1 VRPAQIRVAV
11 LAALFAGGCTPA
23 PPPVVDPS
31 FRPISKSGPVTVAS
45 AAALAEFEAPAD
57 EIYRISEG
65 DKLSILVWGRPELS
79 GRKIVGPDGRLSLPL
94 AGSVSV
100 ALQTREEVAATLE
113 KSLEKF
119 YVHPSVSVEVD
130 EYVGN
135 RIVLLGRVESPGI
148 IRFDGPPTLIE
159 ALSRAGALPVLD
171 KKATLTRCAVVRGRD
186 RILWVDLKALLSA
199 GQLSF
204 NIRLRQGDLVY
215 IPDSDDT
222 LVYVLGEVQR
232 PGAYRLTPDMSL
244 LDALAQAGGPTKDA
258 ASSKMKLVRTNSHL
272 ELDVPLASLLDPQG
286 GRSVGLEEGDII
298 WVPRSGLARIGYVFE
313 KAVSPFVNLVIVGK
327 AIAN

>member
-1 VRPAQIRVAV
+1 MRAGRTA
-11 LAALFAGGCTPA
+11 AALAVCLAGACA
-23 PPPVVDPS
+23 PSTPPVVDPS
-31 FRPISKSGPVTVAS
+31 FRPIAKSTQVTMAS
-45 AAALAEFEAPAD
+45 AEALAEFEAPAD
-57 EIYRISEG
+57 EVYRISEG

-79 GRKIVGPDGRLSLPL
+79 GKKIVGPDGRLSLPL

-100 ALQTREEVAATLE
+100 ALQTRDEVVSTLE

-119 YVHPSVSVEVD
+119 YVHPSVSLEVD

-148 IRFDGPPTLIE
+148 IRFDGPPTLVE
-159 ALSRAGALPVLD
+159 ALSKAGALPVLD

-199 GQLSF
+199 GQLAF

-232 PGAYRLTPDMSL
+232 PSAYRLTPDMSL
-244 LDALAQAGGPTKDA
+244 LDALAEAGGPTKDA
-258 ASSKMKLVRTNSHL
+258 APSKMQLIRANGGVKLDIPFST
-272 ELDVPLASLLDPQG
+272 LLDPTA
-286 GRSVGLEEGDII
+286 GRNVGLEEGDII
-298 WVPRSGLARIGYVFE
+298 WVPRSGMAKVGYVFQQI
-313 KAVSPFVNLVIVGK
+313 SPFANLVVVGK
-327 AIAN
+327 ALTN

>member
-1 VRPAQIRVAV
+1 M
-11 LAALFAGGCTPA
+11 
-23 PPPVVDPS
+23 
-31 FRPISKSGPVTVAS
+31 
-45 AAALAEFEAPAD
+45 
-57 EIYRISEG
+57 
-65 DKLSILVWGRPELS
+65 
-79 GRKIVGPDGRLSLPL
+79 PL
-94 AGSVSV
+94 AGSVPV
-100 ALQTREEVAATLE
+100 ALRTRDEVATALE
-113 KSLEKF
+113 QGLEKF
-119 YVHPSVSVEVD
+119 YVRPSVSVEVD

-135 RIVLLGRVESPGI
+135 RIVLLGRVENPGV

-199 GQLSF
+199 GALSF

-244 LDALAQAGGPTKDA
+244 MDALAQAGGPTQDA
-258 ASSKMKLVRTNSHL
+258 APSKMKLVRSSSHL
-272 ELDVPLASLLDPQG
+272 EVDVPLSTLLDPNG
-286 GRSVGLEEGDII
+286 TRNVGLEEGDII
-298 WVPRSGLARIGYVFE
+298 WMPRSGVAKIGYVFE
-313 KAVSPFVNLVIVGK
+313 KVVSPFVNLVIVGK

>member
-1 VRPAQIRVAV
+1 MRRIRSA
-11 LAALFAGGCTPA
+11 AALAVILSTACATQPPQPA
-23 PPPVVDPS
+23 DPS
-31 FRPISKSGPVTVAS
+31 FRPISRSKQISVADAS
-45 AAALAEFEAPAD
+45 ALAEFEAPAD

-65 DKLSILVWGRPELS
+65 DKLSVLVWGRPELS
-79 GRKIVGPDGRLSLPL
+79 GKKVVGPDGRLSMPL

-100 ALQTREEVAATLE
+100 ALRTRDEVARALE
-113 KSLEKF
+113 QSLEKF
-119 YVHPSVSVEVD
+119 YVHPSVTLEVD

-135 RIVLLGRVESPGI
+135 RIVLLGRVENPGV

-199 GQLSF
+199 GALSF

-244 LDALAQAGGPTKDA
+244 MDALAQAGGPTQDA
-258 ASSKMKLVRTNSHL
+258 APSKMKLVRSSSHL
-272 ELDVPLASLLDPQG
+272 ELDIPLSTLLDPNG
-286 GRSVGLEEGDII
+286 TRNVGLEEGDII
-298 WVPRSGLARIGYVFE
+298 WIPRSGVASIGYVFE
-313 KAVSPFVNLVIVGK
+313 KVVSPFVNLVIVGK